1 MWYMSGEVTEDV
13 EQLMSLMDGGVDKLE
28 IEL

>member
-1 MWYMSGEVTEDV
+1 MWYMSGEATEDV